1 MLTRTLATEG
11 RSVIGVDPSPTM
23 LGYARRQPG
32 AEAVTW
38 IDGDAAAVEPA
49 GDDTRVLVIS
59 AYRA

>member
-1 MLTRTLATEG
+1 M
-11 RSVIGVDPSPTM
+11 IGVDPSPTM